1 MDSIYEIFTAGA
13 MGMYWR
19 EINAN
24 RSPYL
29 YQALFPAKKKR
40 GLKLKWIKGYKRLP
54 IALMPSAFDAKPTL
68 RDRIG
73 VQLEETRMPFFR
85 EAMRIGEEDR
95 QELLT
100 LLDTNQAYV
109 QEIITRIFDD
119 ATELV
124 DGALVVAEQM
134 CTQLLVD
141 ATISISARDD
151 SGILVNYDYNYD
163 PTGEWTAS
171 NTMKL
176 TTSTTKWDDHE
187 NSKPITDILTI
198 KRKAKGKGVILK
210 RAILTTTTWLH
221 LMENKSIKMDMNV
234 TSGQNI
240 ILTDADL
247 ESYLL
252 KKTGIQFVLYDNMY
266 QAEDGTDKQYYPD
279 GYVTFLP
286 EGTLGNM
293 WYGTTPEEADLMA
306 TSNSDAQISIV
317 NTGVAILTKK
327 ESLPVNVITSV
338 SQIVLPSFENMES
351 VFVLNALN
359 VGGE

>member
-1 MDSIYEIFTAGA
+1 MNSIYEIFTAGA
-13 MGMYWR
+13 MGMYWQ

-24 RSPYL
+24 QSPYL
-29 YQALFPAKKKR
+29 YQALFPAKKKS
-40 GLKLKWIKGYKRLP
+40 GLRLKWIKGYKRLP

-73 VQLEETRMPFFR
+73 VQLEETKMPFFR
-85 EAMRIGEEDR
+85 EAMRIGEQDR
-95 QELLT
+95 QDLLT
-100 LLDTNQAYV
+100 LLETNQAYV
-109 QEIITRIFDD
+109 QDIVTQIFDD
-119 ATELV
+119 VVSLV
-124 DGALVVAEQM
+124 DSAVVVAEQM
-134 CTQLLVD
+134 ATQLLVD
-141 ATISISARDD
+141 AKISIKARED
-151 SGILVNYDYNYD
+151 SGIAVNYEYNYD
-163 PTGEWTAS
+163 PSGEWAGT
-171 NTMKL
+171 NVVKL
-176 TTSTTKWDDHE
+176 TGATDKWDDHE
-187 NSKPITDILTI
+187 NSKPIKDILTI
-198 KRKAKGKGVILK
+198 KRKAKGKGVTLK
-210 RAILTTTTWLH
+210 RAILTTNTWLH
-221 LMENKSIKMDMNV
+221 LMENKSIKMDINI

-266 QAEDGTDKQYYPD
+266 QGEDGTDKQFYPD

-306 TSNSDAQISIV
+306 GANKDAEVSIV
-317 NTGVAILTKK
+317 NTGVSILTKK

-359 VGGE
+359 VGG

>member
-1 MDSIYEIFTAGA
+1 MNSIYEIFTAGA

-24 RSPYL
+24 QSPYL
-29 YQALFPAKKKR
+29 HQALFPAKKKR
-40 GLKLKWIKGYKRLP
+40 GLQLKWIKGYKKLP

-73 VQLEETRMPFFR
+73 VQLEQTRMPFFR

-100 LLDTNQAYV
+100 LLETNQAYV
-109 QEIITRIFDD
+109 QDIISRLFDD
-119 ATELV
+119 VTELV
-124 DGALVVAEQM
+124 NGGLVVAEKM
-134 CTQLLVD
+134 AMQLLVD
-141 ATISISARDD
+141 AKISVKANTE
-151 SGILVNYDYNYD
+151 SGIAVNYDYNYD
-163 PTGEWTAS
+163 PSGEWAAS
-171 NTMKL
+171 NVVKL
-176 TTSTTKWDDHE
+176 SGATDKWSDHE

-198 KRKAKGKGVILK
+198 KRKAKGKGVVLK
-210 RAILTTTTWLH
+210 RAILTTTTWMH
-221 LMENKSIKMDMNV
+221 LMENKSIKMDINI

-240 ILTDADL
+240 ILTDTDL

-266 QAEDGTDKQYYPD
+266 QGDDGQDKQFYPD

-306 TSNSDAQISIV
+306 GSNKDAEVSVV
-317 NTGVAILTKK
+317 NTGIAILTKK

-351 VFVLNALN
+351 VFVLNALG
-359 VGGE
+359 VAE

>member
-1 MDSIYEIFTAGA
+1 MNSIYEIFTAGA

-24 RSPYL
+24 QSPYL
-29 YQALFPAKKKR
+29 FQALFPAKKKR

-54 IALMPSAFDAKPTL
+54 IELMPSAFDAKPTL

-73 VQLEETRMPFFR
+73 VQLEQTRMPFFR

-95 QELLT
+95 QQLLT
-100 LLDTNQAYV
+100 LLDTNQQYV
-109 QEIITRIFDD
+109 QDIIIQIFDD
-119 ATELV
+119 VTSLV
-124 DGALVVAEQM
+124 GSALVTAEKM
-134 CTQLLVD
+134 AMQLLVD
-141 ATISISARDD
+141 ATISVKARDD
-151 SGILVNYDYNYD
+151 SGLAVAYEYNYD
-163 PTGEWTAS
+163 PSGEWAS
-171 NTMKL
+171 QNVVKL
-176 TTSTTKWDDHE
+176 TGTSDKWSDHE
-187 NSKPITDILTI
+187 NSKPIKDILTI
-198 KRKAKGKGVILK
+198 KRKAKAKGVVLR
-210 RAILTTTTWLH
+210 RAILTTNTWLH
-221 LMENKSIKMDMNV
+221 LMENKSIKMDINI

-266 QAEDGTDKQYYPD
+266 QGEDGSDKQFYPD
-279 GYVTFLP
+279 GYVSFLP
-286 EGTLGNM
+286 DGTLGNM
-293 WYGTTPEEADLMA
+293 WYGTTPEEADLM
-306 TSNSDAQISIV
+306 SGNKDAEVSIV

-359 VGGE
+359 VGG

>member
-1 MDSIYEIFTAGA
+1 MNSIYEIFTAGA

-24 RSPYL
+24 QVPYMH
-29 YQALFPAKKKR
+29 QALFPAKKKR

-54 IALMPSAFDAKPTL
+54 IALTPSAFDAKPTL

-73 VQLEETRMPFFR
+73 VSLEETRMPFFR

-100 LLDTNQAYV
+100 LLETNQEYV

-119 ATELV
+119 VNELV
-124 DGALVVAEQM
+124 NGALVVSEKMAM
-134 CTQLLVD
+134 QLLVD
-141 ATISISARDD
+141 AKISISASND
-151 SGILVNYDYNYD
+151 SGIAVNYDYNYD
-163 PTGEWTAS
+163 PTGEWAS
-171 NTMKL
+171 TNTMKL
-176 TTSTTKWDDHE
+176 STPTAKWSDHT
-187 NSKPITDILTI
+187 NSKPITDILTL
-198 KRKAKGKGVILK
+198 KRKAKAKGVTLK

-221 LMENKSIKMDMNV
+221 LMENTSIKMDINI

-240 ILTDADL
+240 ILTDSDL

-266 QAEDGTDKQYYPD
+266 QGDDGSDKQFYPD

-293 WYGTTPEEADLMA
+293 WYGTTPEEADLTA
-306 TSNSDAQISIV
+306 GANKDAEINVV
-317 NTGVAILTKK
+317 NTGIAILTKK
-327 ESLPVNVITSV
+327 ESLPVNIITSV

-351 VFVLNALN
+351 VFVLNAIASD
-359 VGGE
+359 